1 MRTISIVALAAC
13 GLALG
18 GCASGPQ
25 KSDLVLVRA
34 ETASMAVASVGRS
47 NPKLRGAIAVQSV
60 SGGKETNPIIG
71 GPQVDDASFKA
82 ALETSLAANGYLATG
97 APKCALA
104 ADIQEIENPA
114 IGIEFRV
121 KSTITYR
128 LSGCGPERTLP
139 VTAEAAATF
148 DDALIGATRL
158 KLAKE
163 RSVQKNIR
171 QFLEQIAN

>member
-1 MRTISIVALAAC
+1 MRTILTLAAC

-18 GCASGPQ
+18 GCATGPQ
-25 KSDLVLVRA
+25 KSDLVLVPA
-34 ETASMAVASVGRS
+34 ATESMAVASFGRP
-47 NPKLRGAIAVQSV
+47 NPKFRGAIAVRSV

-71 GPQVDDASFKA
+71 GPQVDDASFKV

-97 APKCALA
+97 AAKCALA

-114 IGIEFRV
+114 IGLEFKV

-128 LSGCGPERTLP
+128 LSGCGPERSLP
-139 VTAEAAATF
+139 VTAEAGATM